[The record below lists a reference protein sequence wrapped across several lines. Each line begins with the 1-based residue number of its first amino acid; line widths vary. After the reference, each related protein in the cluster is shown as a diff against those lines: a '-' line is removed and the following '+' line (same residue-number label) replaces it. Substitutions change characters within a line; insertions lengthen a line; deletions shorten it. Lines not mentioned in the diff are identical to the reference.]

1 MIDISN
7 LKFGVVTQHFLG
19 CWMMFGFWL
28 RFFSCVG
35 IGFSWKAWTAALGK
49 ASLSPMNDGRLGIYR
64 YFSSWLLP
72 VFAPEMMA
80 VDCFSFLSSP
90 NSSMSSAVALAGF
103 SVLSDSDLR
112 PALFTWRTPPTCGG
126 GFGEEPSC
134 YWLTFRAGAWPPF
147 MSISATSAIVTD
159 FIVQVLK
166 WTLTT
171 RLISSKLSSKVWR
184 TSSGRVGALRE
195 NWITTA
201 KFIVRGEAAAAH
213 LSDGPGV
220 HTAAARARLLTAT
233 ATTGASHL
241 VAGRINSLL
250 TELHHFYHHWCLCER

>member
-1 MIDISN
+1 MIITSLGSRDDGSR
-7 LKFGVVTQHFLG
+7 LFFFLV
-19 CWMMFGFWL
+19 
-28 RFFSCVG
+28 FSKLLNVLCRG
-35 IGFSWKAWTAALGK
+35 L
-49 ASLSPMNDGRLGIYR
+49 
-64 YFSSWLLP
+64 SWLLRL
-72 VFAPEMMA
+72 VW
-80 VDCFSFLSSP
+80 
-90 NSSMSSAVALAGF
+90 
-103 SVLSDSDLR
+103 LR
-112 PALFTWRTPPTCGG
+112 PAASFVHLTNSTHLRRGG
-126 GFGEEPSC
+126 LGEETSW

-184 TSSGRVGALRE
+184 TSSGRVRALRE

-201 KFIVRGEAAAAH
+201 KFIVRGEAAAAAH

-250 TELHHFYHHWCLCER
+250 SELHHFYHHWCLYERYSQV